1 MNDYQHVL
9 CVVDLSDENYLLSK
23 RAADLA
29 GRYSATLHL
38 LHVVEQLP
46 SEVSSN
52 IVLPDQQN
60 IEDYLVENAIKVLDK
75 LKGELEFPG
84 ANSSVVSGSTKI
96 EIIDF
101 VEKNNIDLVVIG
113 RHGRHGIT
121 RLLGSTAS
129 AVLHHAQCDVLAVHL
144 GK

>member
-84 ANSSVVSGSTKI
+84 ANSSVVSTSI
-96 EIIDF
+96 W
-101 VEKNNIDLVVIG
+101 
-113 RHGRHGIT
+113 
-121 RLLGSTAS
+121 LLLAGTGDM
-129 AVLHHAQCDVLAVHL
+129 VLHVCLDQLPAQCCIMHSVMYLQCIWASESITNLLIVM
-144 GK
+144 